1 MGIQL
6 HLGKLGEEIET
17 TRPSPKKHL
26 IVHQKWCLNI
36 ENANW
41 RFPILY
47 SFLWTFFDDCLRQLC
62 RNSQKNDPNSPAAW
76 PSCHLLNFNHL
87 QCWRFVD
94 FFRQVWDEGTS
105 ELHMAGLYHNVQETL
120 KALKFRPPGHLFDN
134 AYDPHTFQYLGVFA
148 KWRGIDWTTKRLT
161 SWNVGHRLLEM
172 GNFWVEAILSQYR
185 CRSPS
190 FWHTYLPQYNA

>member
-1 MGIQL
+1 MVIKYREYELEWTYPLFLSLFFFWFFTTILQ
-6 HLGKLGEEIET
+6 KL
-17 TRPSPKKHL
+17 P
-26 IVHQKWCLNI
+26 
-36 ENANW
+36 
-41 RFPILY
+41 
-47 SFLWTFFDDCLRQLC
+47 
-62 RNSQKNDPNSPAAW
+62 KNDPNSPAAW

-87 QCWRFVD
+87 SCWRFVD
-94 FFRQVWDEGTS
+94 FFFRQVWDEGTS

-148 KWRGIDWTTKRLT
+148 KWRGMDWTTKRLT
-161 SWNVGHRLLEM
+161 SWNVGNRLLEM

-190 FWHTYLPQYNA
+190 FWHTYLSQYNA